1 MASKDACVPRI
12 SPIPPRNDSPSR
24 HHGIGRLHRDGAV
37 VRAATMPDPE
47 LLDDADYE
55 TLAAV
60 RAELRS
66 FAHFTE
72 KVAQAAGLSAQQ
84 HQVLVALR
92 ASKGGALTIGAL
104 ADTLLLKPHSVTG
117 LADRLEALGLV
128 ERVRSERDRR
138 SVELRLTDK
147 ARRLM
152 ASLSRT
158 HRDELRRI
166 RPLLISLL
174 SQLD

>member
-1 MASKDACVPRI
+1 MPESEKSACREATIARSWRSGFTSRRDALTTGPSPNSPLEDKDYR
-12 SPIPPRNDSPSR
+12 
-24 HHGIGRLHRDGAV
+24 
-37 VRAATMPDPE
+37 
-47 LLDDADYE
+47 

-60 RAELRS
+60 RAELRG

-72 KVAQAAGLSAQQ
+72 QVVKNAGLTPQQ

-92 ASKGGALTIGAL
+92 ATDEGEMPVGELAEALFL
-104 ADTLLLKPHSVTG
+104 RPHSVSG
-117 LADRLEALGLV
+117 LADRLEALGMV
-128 ERVRSERDRR
+128 ERVQRANDRR
-138 SVELRLTDK
+138 SIGLRLTGK
-147 ARRLM
+147 ARSLM
-152 ASLSRT
+152 SSLSRT

>member
-1 MASKDACVPRI
+1 MDMPKRPR
-12 SPIPPRNDSPSR
+12 PRPDHSGKP
-24 HHGIGRLHRDGAV
+24 LTMLRDQ
-37 VRAATMPDPE
+37 
-47 LLDDADYE
+47 DYR

-60 RAELRS
+60 RAAIRG

-72 KVAQAAGLSAQQ
+72 QVVQNAGLTPQK

-92 ASKGGALTIGAL
+92 ASENGEISIGDL
-104 ADTLLLKPHSVTG
+104 AKTLMLRNHSVSG

-128 ERVRSERDRR
+128 DRARSKEDRR
-138 SVELRLTDK
+138 IVVLRLTNK
-147 ARRLM
+147 ARDLM
-152 ASLSRT
+152 SSLSLT

>member
-1 MASKDACVPRI
+1 M
-12 SPIPPRNDSPSR
+12 
-24 HHGIGRLHRDGAV
+24 
-37 VRAATMPDPE
+37 T
-47 LLDDADYE
+47 LDDDDYR

-72 KVAQAAGLSAQQ
+72 KVVQAAGLTPQQ

-92 ASKGGALTIGAL
+92 AAEGGELTVGQL
-104 ADTLLLKPHSVTG
+104 AETLLLKPHSVSG
-117 LADRLEALGLV
+117 LVDRLQALALV
-128 ERVRSERDRR
+128 ERVPSRTDRR
-138 SVELRLTDK
+138 IVILRLTAK
-147 ARRLM
+147 ARELM
-152 ASLSRT
+152 SSLSRT

>member
-1 MASKDACVPRI
+1 VD
-12 SPIPPRNDSPSR
+12 
-24 HHGIGRLHRDGAV
+24 GRLFLQGKTKTDA
-37 VRAATMPDPE
+37 PLE
-47 LLDDADYE
+47 DADYR

-60 RAELRS
+60 RAELRG

-72 KVAQAAGLSAQQ
+72 QVAKQAGLTRQQ

-92 ASKGGALTIGAL
+92 ATDSGEMSIGELAEALF
-104 ADTLLLKPHSVTG
+104 LKPHSVSG
-117 LADRLEALGLV
+117 LADRLESLGFV
-128 ERVRSERDRR
+128 ERVQRVADRR
-138 SVELRLTDK
+138 SKGLRLTKK
-147 ARRLM
+147 ARSLM
-152 ASLSRT
+152 SDLSRT

>member
-1 MASKDACVPRI
+1 MLKD
-12 SPIPPRNDSPSR
+12 
-24 HHGIGRLHRDGAV
+24 
-37 VRAATMPDPE
+37 
-47 LLDDADYE
+47 DDFK

-60 RAELRS
+60 RAAIRG

-72 KVAQAAGLSAQQ
+72 KVVQGAGLTPQQ
-84 HQVLVALR
+84 HQVLVSLCAAEGGELSVGELAETLMLR
-92 ASKGGALTIGAL
+92 H
-104 ADTLLLKPHSVTG
+104 HSVSG

-128 ERVRSERDRR
+128 DRERSKEDRR
-138 SVELRLTDK
+138 VVVLRLTDK
-147 ARRLM
+147 ARNLM
-152 ASLSRT
+152 GSLSNT

>member
-1 MASKDACVPRI
+1 ML
-12 SPIPPRNDSPSR
+12 ND
-24 HHGIGRLHRDGAV
+24 
-37 VRAATMPDPE
+37 
-47 LLDDADYE
+47 DDYR

-60 RAELRS
+60 RAELRG

-72 KVAQAAGLSAQQ
+72 KVARAAGLTPQQ

-92 ASKGGALTIGAL
+92 GSENGEMTVGQL
-104 ADTLLLKPHSVTG
+104 ADALLIQSHSVSG
-117 LADRLEALGLV
+117 LVDRLQSMELV
-128 ERVRSERDRR
+128 ERIRSESDRR
-138 SVELRLTDK
+138 SVVLRLTPR
-147 ARRLM
+147 ARDLM

>member
-1 MASKDACVPRI
+1 MDMPTHRPQASE
-12 SPIPPRNDSPSR
+12 
-24 HHGIGRLHRDGAV
+24 
-37 VRAATMPDPE
+37 DPGKPFLMLE
-47 LLDDADYE
+47 DEDYR

-60 RAELRS
+60 RAAIRG

-72 KVAQAAGLSAQQ
+72 EVVKAAGLKPQQ

-92 ASKGGALTIGAL
+92 AAEGGELSVGEL
-104 ADTLLLKPHSVTG
+104 AKILMLRHHSVSG

-128 ERVRSERDRR
+128 DRARSKDDRR
-138 SVELRLTDK
+138 IVVLRLTDK
-147 ARRLM
+147 ARELM
-152 ASLSRT
+152 SSLSLT

>member
-1 MASKDACVPRI
+1 MLTDQ
-12 SPIPPRNDSPSR
+12 
-24 HHGIGRLHRDGAV
+24 
-37 VRAATMPDPE
+37 
-47 LLDDADYE
+47 DYR

-60 RAELRS
+60 RAAIRG

-72 KVAQAAGLSAQQ
+72 KVVQEAGLTPQQ

-92 ASKGGALTIGAL
+92 AAEKGELPVGEL
-104 ADTLLLKPHSVTG
+104 AEALLLQPHSVSG
-117 LADRLEALGLV
+117 LADRLQALGLV
-128 ERVRSERDRR
+128 ERVRSETDRR
-138 SVELRLTDK
+138 IVVVRLTVK

-152 ASLSRT
+152 SSLSRT

>member
-1 MASKDACVPRI
+1 MTSKPGSDAS
-12 SPIPPRNDSPSR
+12 
-24 HHGIGRLHRDGAV
+24 L
-37 VRAATMPDPE
+37 E
-47 LLDDADYE
+47 DADFR

-60 RAELRS
+60 RAELRG

-72 KVAQAAGLSAQQ
+72 QVVRGAGLTPQQ

-92 ASKGGALTIGAL
+92 AAEGGELSVGDV
-104 ADTLLLKPHSVTG
+104 ADALLLKPHSVSG
-117 LADRLEALGLV
+117 LADRLEAVGLV
-128 ERVRSERDRR
+128 ERARGRADRR
-138 SVELRLTDK
+138 VISLRLTG
-147 ARRLM
+147 RGRELM

>member
-1 MASKDACVPRI
+1 MAR
-12 SPIPPRNDSPSR
+12 
-24 HHGIGRLHRDGAV
+24 
-37 VRAATMPDPE
+37 PD
-47 LLDDADYE
+47 LLDDSDYR

-60 RAELRS
+60 RAELRG

-72 KVAQAAGLSAQQ
+72 QVAKAAGLTPQQ
-84 HQVLVALR
+84 HQALVALR
-92 ASKGGALTIGAL
+92 AADDGQLSVGQL
-104 ADTLLLKPHSVTG
+104 ADALLLKPHSVTG
-117 LADRLEALGLV
+117 LADRLQALGLV
-128 ERVRSERDRR
+128 ERLRNRADAR
-138 SVELRLTDK
+138 SVSLQLTPK
-147 ARRLM
+147 AKQLM

>member
-1 MASKDACVPRI
+1 M
-12 SPIPPRNDSPSR
+12 
-24 HHGIGRLHRDGAV
+24 
-37 VRAATMPDPE
+37 T
-47 LLDDADYE
+47 LDDDDYRI
-55 TLAAV
+55 LAAV

-72 KVAQAAGLSAQQ
+72 EVVKSAGLTPRQ

-92 ASKGGALTIGAL
+92 AAEGGELTIGQL
-104 ADTLLLKPHSVTG
+104 AETLLLKPHSVSG
-117 LADRLEALGLV
+117 LVDRLQATGLV
-128 ERVRSERDRR
+128 ERVPCENDRR
-138 SVELRLTDK
+138 SVILRLSGK
-147 ARRLM
+147 AKQLM
-152 ASLSRT
+152 SALSLT

>member
-1 MASKDACVPRI
+1 M
-12 SPIPPRNDSPSR
+12 
-24 HHGIGRLHRDGAV
+24 
-37 VRAATMPDPE
+37 T
-47 LLDDADYE
+47 LDDDDYR

-72 KVAQAAGLSAQQ
+72 EVVRSAGLTPRQ

-92 ASKGGALTIGAL
+92 AAEGGELTIGQL
-104 ADTLLLKPHSVTG
+104 AETLMLKPHSVSG
-117 LADRLEALGLV
+117 LVDRLQAIGLV
-128 ERVRSERDRR
+128 ERIPCENDRR
-138 SVELRLTDK
+138 SVILRLSDK
-147 ARRLM
+147 ARQLM
-152 ASLSRT
+152 SSLSLT

>member
-1 MASKDACVPRI
+1 M
-12 SPIPPRNDSPSR
+12 
-24 HHGIGRLHRDGAV
+24 
-37 VRAATMPDPE
+37 
-47 LLDDADYE
+47 LDDEDYR

-60 RAELRS
+60 RAAIRG

-72 KVAQAAGLSAQQ
+72 KVVQAAGLTPQQ

-92 ASKGGALTIGAL
+92 AAETGELAIGEL
-104 ADTLLLKPHSVTG
+104 AETLILQPHSVSG
-117 LADRLEALGLV
+117 LADRLQALGLV
-128 ERVRSERDRR
+128 ERARRDDDRR
-138 SVELRLTDK
+138 VVVLRLTAK
-147 ARRLM
+147 AKKLM
-152 ASLSRT
+152 SSLSRT

>member
-1 MASKDACVPRI
+1 MDTQKRRQQRPDHSGKPLLMLKD
-12 SPIPPRNDSPSR
+12 
-24 HHGIGRLHRDGAV
+24 
-37 VRAATMPDPE
+37 E
-47 LLDDADYE
+47 DYR

-60 RAELRS
+60 RSAIRG

-72 KVAQAAGLSAQQ
+72 QVVQKAGLTPQQ

-92 ASKGGALTIGAL
+92 ASETGQLSIGDL
-104 ADTLLLKPHSVTG
+104 AKTLMLRHHSVSG

-128 ERVRSERDRR
+128 ERARSKEDRR
-138 SVELRLTDK
+138 VIVLRLTDK
-147 ARRLM
+147 ALDLM
-152 ASLSRT
+152 SSLSLT